1 MAEER
6 PAGDQPEPLPAEL
19 ARRVR
24 VVVLDVD
31 GVLTDNGV
39 YLGQTGAG
47 EPIELKR
54 FHIMD
59 GLGIKMLMW
68 AGLHVVLVSGRASE
82 ATTIRARELGV
93 ECVQE
98 GSRKAPLVARILE
111 REGAAWE
118 ELAMVADDLADLPV
132 MRRAGL
138 PVAVAN
144 AAPEIMAQARW
155 VTRRRGGDGAVRDFA
170 EALLHA
176 RGQWT
181 TLVEAY
187 RRSREE
193 GGDVTDHLEA
203 G

>member
-1 MAEER
+1 MAEGLA
-6 PAGDQPEPLPAEL
+6 PEL

-39 YLGQTGAG
+39 YLGVGGQG
-47 EPIELKR
+47 ESIELKR

-59 GLGIKMLMW
+59 GLAIRMLKW
-68 AGLHVVLVSGRASE
+68 AGLRVVLVSGRASE
-82 ATTIRARELGV
+82 ATAIRARELDV

-98 GSRKAPLVARILE
+98 GSRKLPLVERILAE
-111 REGAAWE
+111 EGADWE

-144 AAPEIMAQARW
+144 AAPEIRSLARW
-155 VTRRRGGDGAVRDFA
+155 STGLRGGDGAVREFA
-170 EALLHA
+170 EALLGA
-176 RGQWT
+176 RGEWDR
-181 TLVEAY
+181 LVEAY
-187 RRSREE
+187 CRSREQ
-193 GGDVTDHLEA
+193 GGRVEEYLEA
-203 G
+203 V

>member
-1 MAEER
+1 MAESLA
-6 PAGDQPEPLPAEL
+6 PDL

-39 YLGQTGAG
+39 YLGAG
-47 EPIELKR
+47 ERGERIELKR

-59 GLGIKMLMW
+59 GLAIHMLRW
-68 AGLHVVLVSGRASE
+68 AGLRVVLVSGRASE
-82 ATTIRARELGV
+82 ATAIRARELEV

-98 GSRKAPLVARILE
+98 GSRKLPLVERILAE
-111 REGAAWE
+111 EGAGWD

-144 AAPEIMAQARW
+144 AAPEIRDVARW
-155 VTRRRGGDGAVRDFA
+155 RTGRAGGDGAVREFA
-170 EALLHA
+170 EALLGA
-176 RGQWT
+176 RGEWDR
-181 TLVEAY
+181 LVEAY
-187 RRSREE
+187 CRSRER
-193 GGDVTDHLEA
+193 GGKVEEHLEA
-203 G
+203 V